1 MIQTLEPILAAH
13 LFFQDLDPRYLKLIV
28 GCAANVRFEA
38 GHFIFHEG
46 DEANQFY
53 LIRHGSVSL
62 EIFAPHRG
70 PIKTQTLGE
79 GDVLGWSWLFPPYH
93 WSCDARAVTL
103 TRAIALDGACLR
115 AKCEGDHELGY
126 ELLKRFAHV
135 IMDRLS
141 ATRLQLLDVYGSQS

>member
-1 MIQTLEPILAAH
+1 MIQTLEPILSAH
-13 LFFQDLDPRYLKLIV
+13 PFFHDLEPRYLKLIV

-38 GHFIFHEG
+38 GQFVFREG

-62 EIFAPHRG
+62 EIFAPNRG
-70 PIKTQTLGE
+70 SITTQTLGE
-79 GDVLGWSWLFPPYH
+79 GDVLGWSWLFAPYR

-141 ATRLQLLDVYGSQS
+141 ATRLQLLDLYGSQS

>member
-1 MIQTLEPILAAH
+1 MIQTLEPILSAH
-13 LFFQDLDPRYLKLIV
+13 PFFHDLEPRYLKLIV

-38 GHFIFHEG
+38 GQFVFREG

-62 EIFAPHRG
+62 EIFAPNRG
-70 PIKTQTLGE
+70 SITTQTLGE
-79 GDVLGWSWLFPPYH
+79 GDVLGWSWLFAPYR

-103 TRAIALDGACLR
+103 TRAIALDGSCLR

-141 ATRLQLLDVYGSQS
+141 ATRLQLLDLYGSQS